1 MSSPFDGT
9 QAAYMRRSCAEGCS
23 NTRERKG
30 VEVGKVVRELRERA
44 GMSQDDL
51 ASRIYVSR
59 QTISS
64 WENGKTYPDLRS
76 LLLLSDVFDVSV
88 DKIVGKDVNTMT
100 QNIDRSAKTLN
111 RLAYLMVGFF
121 VLFMAALIWLG
132 IQLLAWDW
140 GAMQVAPTVCL
151 VAVFAV
157 GIIAA
162 SLGAE
167 RLKKDN
173 DLVTYSEI
181 AAFLKGEKV
190 ERDTDRR
197 QQLTNPSIPRLF
209 GRFLFG
215 CAVGVVFGLVAV
227 FIILFIR
234 G

>member
-1 MSSPFDGT
+1 ME
-9 QAAYMRRSCAEGCS
+9 A
-23 NTRERKG
+23 
-30 VEVGKVVRELRERA
+30 GKAIRELRERA

-51 ASRIYVSR
+51 ASRVYVSR

-76 LLLLSDVFDVSV
+76 LLLLSDVFDATV
-88 DKIVGKDVNTMT
+88 DEIVGKDVTDMAK
-100 QNIDRSAKTLN
+100 NIDRSAKTLN

-140 GAMQVAPTVCL
+140 GAMQVAPTICL

-157 GIIAA
+157 GVIVS
-162 SLGAE
+162 SLGAD
-167 RLKKDN
+167 RVKKDN

-181 AAFLKGEKV
+181 AAFLKGEEI
-190 ERDTDRR
+190 ERDTERR
-197 QQLTNPSIPRLF
+197 QQVTSPSTPRLF
-209 GRFLFG
+209 GRFLLG
-215 CAVGVVFGLVAV
+215 LVIGAVFGLLAV
-227 FIILFIR
+227 FVILLVC